1 MPKRG
6 KDMNQEEMKQR
17 TKLFALGVIQLVES
31 LPKER
36 TAEILGRQLLPSGTS
51 VGSNYRS
58 ACRARSIADF
68 ISKMGIVEEEV
79 DESVYWMELLIE
91 AGMEVSGN
99 MEALMKEA
107 GELLA
112 LAVASIKTARK
123 NKKMTRCRTDQI
135 LALNPQSEIRH
146 PK

>member
-1 MPKRG
+1 
-6 KDMNQEEMKQR
+6 MNQEEMKQR

-36 TAEILGRQLLPSGTS
+36 TAEILGRQLLRSGTS

-79 DESVYWMELLIE
+79 DESLYWMELLIE
-91 AGMEVSGN
+91 AGMEVSVN

-107 GELLA
+107 GEILA
-112 LAVASIKTARK
+112 ITVASIKTAK
-123 NKKMTRCRTDQI
+123 NKKLSSR
-135 LALNPQSEIRH
+135 
-146 PK
+146 K